1 MNEELNQTYPQ
12 KEDMDNFQ
20 MIINNHYD
28 RTIAELTA
36 KFEGWNMDNRL
47 LNYNAKFE
55 VSKRCNSDYYSL
67 KTLETKLN
75 SAKNA
80 LDRLSEENGSN
91 IHGAHLMEVSQSR
104 YENALR
110 LRNGFEFSKSLVE
123 TSYNANAKY
132 YKDTFEEEFVPRSV
146 QADRKAIAGHQGKVK
161 IWKKQITSN
170 FSLKAAK
177 AAGNK
182 IRDSYGNLPEA
193 TAIEV

>member
-1 MNEELNQTYPQ
+1 MSNVEDYKVKLLEDYDEEENKITTGLDLRDP
-12 KEDMDNFQ
+12 
-20 MIINNHYD
+20 
-28 RTIAELTA
+28 L
-36 KFEGWNMDNRL
+36 
-47 LNYNAKFE
+47 NAK
-55 VSKRCNSDYYSL
+55 KIGLNSDYYSL

-146 QADRKAIAGHQGKVK
+146 QADRKAIAGHQNKVK

-170 FSLKAAK
+170 FSLKP
-177 AAGNK
+177 AG
-182 IRDSYGNLPEA
+182 A
-193 TAIEV
+193 